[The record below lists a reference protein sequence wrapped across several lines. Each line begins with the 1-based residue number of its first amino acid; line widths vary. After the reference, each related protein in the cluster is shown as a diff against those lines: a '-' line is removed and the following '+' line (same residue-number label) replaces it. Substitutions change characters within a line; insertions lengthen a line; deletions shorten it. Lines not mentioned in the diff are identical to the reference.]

1 MFPDSPSRTKL
12 DLSGEWKYSLDGKEW
27 NSVTLPAV
35 YDIPA
40 KVTFQRTFEIKSE
53 MLDKYAFSLVFY
65 GINYQ
70 SEITINGNFVGRH
83 QGGYTSV
90 VIPIQPNTLQVG
102 SENTISIGVDNELT
116 TRTTLPLRQE
126 VGGWRSYGGISRDIY
141 LLATP
146 KLYIER
152 ADVQTSVEKD
162 STSGYLTVA
171 AEVIDKWS
179 GIKSSDGSALGY
191 QVEVY
196 DKLKGEFI
204 TRSEITPLTP
214 EINKSVRVSADVTI
228 PAPKL
233 WSPEQ
238 PDLYVIKCQI
248 VQTTAQQKQKSV
260 ALKPTAPKTAIVID
274 EYSLD
279 VGLRTIA
286 WTNGKLLINNAVTP
300 IKGLVWYEDHPSFGS
315 AMTYEAME
323 RDVAQIK
330 SIGANLIRFP
340 YPPHPYLLNLCDRYG
355 ILAMEEI
362 PLVGVPSEILLRDYY
377 QELTSNTLREM
388 VQRDKNHASVIAWGI
403 GDKFESFAP
412 SAGEYVGTA
421 KNLIKSLDGRPVYYS
436 TSTTH
441 DASLAALDII
451 GFDAGQSEIR
461 DVKQSL
467 NRLRTSYPAKPII
480 ITAYGRSVEPGDRK
494 GYSDPRSLEAQA
506 RYFMRFYDGAKDEKI
521 AGSVIM
527 AFSDWRTDR
536 PALTTNSSDAFVQT
550 LGILGYERDKRVSFD
565 VVRALF
571 NGEKIQAL
579 PVGNYSPGVPII
591 YVVSGLTILVSLA
604 FFYNTNRRFRDNVMR
619 SMIRTY
625 NFFADVRDQRILT
638 YMQSSFLLIVIA
650 LTWSTILSSILSHY
664 RYDLLLDNILSQFL
678 TDGIKNSVVHLIWSP
693 IKFIGV
699 FSLLIVIKVVVI
711 TLLVMLFSALV
722 RSAVY
727 FYHAFSIV
735 VWSMLPFIILIP
747 MAMILYRLMETDAYI
762 IPVFVILGV
771 MIVWVAI
778 RLLKGISI
786 IYDTQPARV
795 YTGGVL
801 LLLILVVVAYG
812 YLDYTQSTSI
822 YMKFLLHSMARS

>member
-1 MFPDSPSRTKL
+1 
-12 DLSGEWKYSLDGKEW
+12 
-27 NSVTLPAV
+27 
-35 YDIPA
+35 
-40 KVTFQRTFEIKSE
+40 
-53 MLDKYAFSLVFY
+53 
-65 GINYQ
+65 
-70 SEITINGNFVGRH
+70 
-83 QGGYTSV
+83 
-90 VIPIQPNTLQVG
+90 
-102 SENTISIGVDNELT
+102 
-116 TRTTLPLRQE
+116 
-126 VGGWRSYGGISRDIY
+126 
-141 LLATP
+141 
-146 KLYIER
+146 
-152 ADVQTSVEKD
+152 
-162 STSGYLTVA
+162 
-171 AEVIDKWS
+171 
-179 GIKSSDGSALGY
+179 
-191 QVEVY
+191 
-196 DKLKGEFI
+196 
-204 TRSEITPLTP
+204 
-214 EINKSVRVSADVTI
+214 
-228 PAPKL
+228 
-233 WSPEQ
+233 
-238 PDLYVIKCQI
+238 
-248 VQTTAQQKQKSV
+248 
-260 ALKPTAPKTAIVID
+260 
-274 EYSLD
+274 
-279 VGLRTIA
+279 
-286 WTNGKLLINNAVTP
+286 
-300 IKGLVWYEDHPSFGS
+300 
-315 AMTYEAME
+315 
-323 RDVAQIK
+323 
-330 SIGANLIRFP
+330 
-340 YPPHPYLLNLCDRYG
+340 
-355 ILAMEEI
+355 
-362 PLVGVPSEILLRDYY
+362 
-377 QELTSNTLREM
+377 
-388 VQRDKNHASVIAWGI
+388 
-403 GDKFESFAP
+403 
-412 SAGEYVGTA
+412 
-421 KNLIKSLDGRPVYYS
+421 
-436 TSTTH
+436 
-441 DASLAALDII
+441 
-451 GFDAGQSEIR
+451 
-461 DVKQSL
+461 
-467 NRLRTSYPAKPII
+467 
-480 ITAYGRSVEPGDRK
+480 
-494 GYSDPRSLEAQA
+494 
-506 RYFMRFYDGAKDEKI
+506 MRFYDGAKDEKI